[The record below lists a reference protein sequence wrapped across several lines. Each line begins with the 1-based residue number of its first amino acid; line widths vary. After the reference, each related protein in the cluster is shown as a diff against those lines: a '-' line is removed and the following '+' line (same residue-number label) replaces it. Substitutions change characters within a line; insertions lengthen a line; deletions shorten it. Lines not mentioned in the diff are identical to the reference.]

1 MKHLFGCKR
10 ILPLLFL
17 AAVLPIVAQ
26 NTPAST
32 RSATPLTYD
41 ISQEVTLN
49 GTVSSVLTKASPGM
63 IAGSHLLLTTV
74 SGTVDVSLSTFGL
87 QGKGALSVATGQ
99 QVLVTGVMKTLKDQP
114 VFIAR
119 TARVGEQIYVIRNK
133 HGIPVS
139 PQARQRA
146 SGNAAQ
152 NGETL

>member
-1 MKHLFGCKR
+1 MRVSIRRQMMKHLFGCKR

-87 QGKGALSVATGQ
+87 QGKGAL
-99 QVLVTGVMKTLKDQP
+99 
-114 VFIAR
+114 
-119 TARVGEQIYVIRNK
+119 
-133 HGIPVS
+133 
-139 PQARQRA
+139 
-146 SGNAAQ
+146 
-152 NGETL
+152 

>member
-1 MKHLFGCKR
+1 MKQLFGCKR
-10 ILPLLFL
+10 ILALLFL
-17 AAVLPIVAQ
+17 VATLPMNAQ
-26 NTPAST
+26 NAPAST

-41 ISQEVTLN
+41 ISQEVTLS
-49 GTVSSVLTKASPGM
+49 GTVSSVLTKASSGM
-63 IAGSHLLLTTV
+63 IAGSHLLLTTL
-74 SGTVDVSLSTFGL
+74 SGTVDVSLGTFGL

-99 QVLVTGVMKTLKDQP
+99 QVLVTGVMKTLKDQQ

-119 TARVGEQIYVIRNK
+119 TAKVGEQTYVIRNK

-146 SGNAAQ
+146 IGDVAQ